1 MTTLQKLALRMSEAR
16 QRLNEIAALEGDSF
30 TDEIRNELTG
40 LQTEYTGL
48 EERHRAAIVAQGDDE
63 ARAAGMFGQ
72 LDGEAG
78 ERGKLLRETKL
89 ADYLGPATAGGALV
103 GRAAELNAA
112 LEVPLAGAG
121 GGIAVP
127 WAALDVEARMEHRT
141 FTDTG
146 SNDGS
151 NIQRP
156 ILQRLFGPGVA
167 DTLGVRIDS
176 VPVGRAE
183 WPLIATGVAPAQ
195 TAEGTAAAAAPEAT
209 FTIASLKPK
218 KLTGRYEYSHE
229 IGVSMSDIEAAL
241 RRDLGDAVKSQMAS
255 QIINGTGAGAQ
266 VRGFV
271 TALDVPD
278 NATAVAAYADYAGA
292 HALAVD
298 GIHATMETEVSSVLG
313 VDVYMHSAGVY
324 QAGSGESGSEALS
337 RRSAGCMASPY
348 VGDANAQ
355 GHSKLNVFH
364 AGGANGGGIM
374 RGDSVAAVWPTL
386 EIVRDIYSK
395 ASQGV
400 VLTYVML
407 WDCYAGLREDA
418 YQRVAFDIIA

>member
-141 FTDTG
+141 FTDTDRTMAPTFSGPSCSVCSGRELLILWACG
-146 SNDGS
+146 STPCRWAEPSGRLS
-151 NIQRP
+151 PRELRQRRP
-156 ILQRLFGPGVA
+156 LKERLRLRPQRRL
-167 DTLGVRIDS
+167 S
-176 VPVGRAE
+176 QSRA
-183 WPLIATGVAPAQ
+183 
-195 TAEGTAAAAAPEAT
+195 
-209 FTIASLKPK
+209 
-218 KLTGRYEYSHE
+218 
-229 IGVSMSDIEAAL
+229 
-241 RRDLGDAVKSQMAS
+241 
-255 QIINGTGAGAQ
+255 
-266 VRGFV
+266 
-271 TALDVPD
+271 
-278 NATAVAAYADYAGA
+278 
-292 HALAVD
+292 
-298 GIHATMETEVSSVLG
+298 
-313 VDVYMHSAGVY
+313 
-324 QAGSGESGSEALS
+324 
-337 RRSAGCMASPY
+337 
-348 VGDANAQ
+348 
-355 GHSKLNVFH
+355 
-364 AGGANGGGIM
+364 
-374 RGDSVAAVWPTL
+374 
-386 EIVRDIYSK
+386 
-395 ASQGV
+395 
-400 VLTYVML
+400 
-407 WDCYAGLREDA
+407 
-418 YQRVAFDIIA
+418 